1 MEEFAKEN
9 DFFILLTNDDGINAP
24 GLQALYNELIKIG
37 EVLVVAPSGEQ
48 SAVGHAIT
56 LSAPLR
62 IWPYE
67 KDGYRCAY
75 AVDGTPADCVKIAY
89 WVLLKQKKKP
99 ALVVSGI
106 NPGSN
111 TGINAIYSGTVSAAT
126 EGTILGI
133 PSFAV
138 SLATVHDPDFS
149 FAAKFA
155 GKLAVKVL
163 ENGLPKGVYLN
174 VNIPAVAENDIK
186 GVKTTVQ
193 GQAVY
198 LEKYEM
204 RRDPHG
210 RAYYW
215 LTGDKIDVEEDDN
228 VDDRAII
235 QNKISIT
242 PIHYDLTHYEFLE
255 ELKAWDFD

>member
-1 MEEFAKEN
+1 MAKDN

-24 GLQALYNELIKIG
+24 GIQALHNELRKIG
-37 EVLVVAPSGEQ
+37 EVLVVAPAGEQ

-67 KDGYRCAY
+67 KNGYRRAY
-75 AVDGTPADCVKIAY
+75 AVDGTPADCVKVAY
-89 WVLLKQKKKP
+89 WVLLNEKKP

-133 PSFAV
+133 PSFAI
-138 SLATVHDPDFS
+138 SLATVRDPDFG

-155 GKLAVKVL
+155 GKLAKKVL
-163 ENGLPKGVYLN
+163 EKGLPRGVYLN
-174 VNIPAVAENDIK
+174 VNVPAVAEQDIK

-198 LEKYEM
+198 LERYEM
-204 RRDPHG
+204 RHDPHG
-210 RAYYW
+210 KAYYW
-215 LTGDKIDVEEDDN
+215 LTGDKIDVEEDEN

-235 QNKISIT
+235 QNHISIT
-242 PIHYDLTHYEFLE
+242 PIHYDLTHYAFLE
-255 ELKAWDFD
+255 ELKGWTFD